1 MRRCV
6 LAICVVLGACG
17 LFPDIS
23 GLTGGDAGIDAS
35 TQDAGVDA
43 MPPVDARLD
52 TTTDSPSSVDSGIG
66 DAGYCATHT
75 GHTFCEDFDEPNFES
90 RWTGVQTT
98 AGASV
103 VESDAGFVSPP
114 NELLA
119 TATFPASSGA
129 AAYAYKH
136 FATANSIKIQLEM
149 LVTMAGLPQIDP
161 LMIFF
166 NPPPAGY
173 THYEIHIDS
182 GDGHFGY
189 NYTPDGGTNTNPD
202 VSFTTPIG
210 AWHAF
215 EVDIDM
221 TTSNVQVLVDGVSQ
235 VNTTLLATVSPTAFD
250 LRVGV
255 VSGLGG
261 TTAATGIV
269 QVDNVLVDTK

>member
-1 MRRCV
+1 MRRRV
-6 LAICVVLGACG
+6 FALCVVLGACG
-17 LFPDIS
+17 LFPDLS
-23 GLTGGDAGIDAS
+23 GLTGDASVDAS
-35 TQDAGVDA
+35 TQDSSVDA
-43 MPPVDARLD
+43 VPPGDARLD
-52 TTTDSPSSVDSGIG
+52 TTTDSPSSADSGL
-66 DAGYCATHT
+66 DAAAGYCATHT
-75 GHTFCEDFDEPNFES
+75 GHTFCEDFDEPNFEA
-90 RWTGVQTT
+90 RWTGVSQV
-98 AGASV
+98 ADASV

-119 TATFPASSGA
+119 TATFPANSGA
-129 AAYAYKH
+129 SAYAYKH
-136 FATANSIKIQLEM
+136 FATATTIKIQLEM
-149 LVTMAGLPQIDP
+149 LVATAGLVQIDP

-189 NYTPDGGTNTNPD
+189 NYTPDGGANTNPD
-202 VSFTTPIG
+202 VSFTTPVG

-221 TTSNVQVLVDGVSQ
+221 TTSSVQVLVDGVSQ

-261 TTAATGIV
+261 VTAATGAL
-269 QVDNVLVDTK
+269 QFDNVVVDTK